1 MIDPNVKAA
10 FEALEARVG
19 RLRDT
24 LDKALEILSEIH
36 QENER
41 RDSVFREHK
50 EATNKRLVELEAR
63 LGGGLV
69 EIADKLGDLR
79 NAHYKP
85 ARRGGPLKRFFEVFF
100 D

>member
-1 MIDPNVKAA
+1 MIDPNVKTA

-19 RLRDT
+19 KLRDS
-24 LDKALEILSEIH
+24 LDSTLEILSEIH

-41 RDSVFREHK
+41 RNAVFLEHK
-50 EATNKRLVELEAR
+50 EATDRRLAELEAR

-69 EIADKLGDLR
+69 EIADMLGDLR
-79 NAHYKP
+79 NAQYKP